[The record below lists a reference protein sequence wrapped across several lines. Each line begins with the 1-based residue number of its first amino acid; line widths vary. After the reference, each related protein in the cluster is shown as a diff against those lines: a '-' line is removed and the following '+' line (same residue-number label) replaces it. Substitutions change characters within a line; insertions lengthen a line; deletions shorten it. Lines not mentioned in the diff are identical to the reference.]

1 MRSHLSDRTPTQ
13 KCDRSFPVKLHS
25 SKIPLIASSHPSTLT
40 MSEPISTQISDR
52 ICAHMNEDHANA
64 VVLYAQTY
72 GGLTGATTAEMIA
85 IDPQGM
91 DLKAQVNGETVPV
104 QIKFDRVLKDA
115 EDAHHTL
122 IAMIKQAR
130 AKI

>member
-1 MRSHLSDRTPTQ
+1 
-13 KCDRSFPVKLHS
+13 
-25 SKIPLIASSHPSTLT
+25 
-40 MSEPISTQISDR
+40 MSEQISAQISDR

-72 GGLTGATTAEMIA
+72 GGLTDATTAEMIA
-85 IDPQGM
+85 INPQGM

-104 QIKFDRVLKDA
+104 RIKFDRVLKDA